1 MRRPTRLGLA
11 ALALLL
17 VLLGAY
23 TAYYWLIVV
32 RQIKDGFAAW
42 AQAERAEKVDV
53 SWQKIGATGF
63 PFTCRVALDTVVL
76 RDGRMTPAPELRIAV
91 LAGEARPWDFARWR
105 LAAPEG
111 LSAALD
117 GAGTRPPVKLTART
131 ASGVLTTDPQAGT
144 TLWLRLQDVSAEA
157 GDAVSVSS
165 ADAWIVVPAR
175 PPRAHTDQALGI
187 ALDLRQLKLADVT
200 PVLGETI
207 DELAIGLNVKG
218 AMPGG
223 KLVQAASAWRDA
235 GGTIQIDNLRL
246 QWGGLGA
253 AATGTIALDRELQP
267 IGGFSGAI
275 QGYDQILTA
284 LVQSGRMRAGEAGLA
299 RLALAMLAKA
309 GPDGKPAIAT
319 AFTIQNGQMFLGPAK
334 LGNAPRITWE

>member
-23 TAYYWLIVV
+23 TAYWLIVV
-32 RQIKDGFAAW
+32 ERIKDGFATW
-42 AQAERAEKVDV
+42 ADAQRAEKVDL
-53 SWQKIGATGF
+53 SWKTMSTTGF
-63 PFTCRVALDTVVL
+63 PFACRILLDAVAL
-76 RDGRMTPAPELRIAV
+76 RDGRVTPAPEFRVPV

-105 LAAPEG
+105 LAAPQG
-111 LSAALD
+111 LSAVL
-117 GAGTRPPVKLTART
+117 AGTGERPPVRLAAQTAD
-131 ASGVLTTDPQAGT
+131 GVLTTDPQAGAI
-144 TLWLRLQDVSAEA
+144 LWLRLQDVSAEA
-157 GDAVSVSS
+157 DEAVAVSS
-165 ADAWIVVPAR
+165 ADAWIVLPAK
-175 PPRAHTDQALGI
+175 PPRVHTDPALGI
-187 ALDLRQLKLADVT
+187 ALDLRQVKLADVT
-200 PVLGETI
+200 PVLGATI
-207 DELAIGLNVKG
+207 DELAFAVNVKG
-218 AMPGG
+218 AVPGG
-223 KLVQAASAWRDA
+223 KLVQAVSAWRDA
-235 GGTIQIDNLRL
+235 GGTIDLDNLHV

-253 AATGTIALDRELQP
+253 TATGTIALDGELQP

-275 QGYDQILTA
+275 QGYDQVLTA

-334 LGNAPRITWE
+334 LGKAPRITWE